1 MGGATNLLS
10 DRLQKIRARCK
21 RKWEAFQALL
31 VTPVRALLSGQER
44 AGDAPAVASA
54 GHGELDTEE
63 SEVFAAPD
71 DHGSEIDCA
80 TTAKR
85 RRLLHN
91 SAVPTDSADVPVGAR
106 SSKAP
111 VTSPGVAGIGSGTVA
126 ASSSAGECH
135 ARLH

>member
-10 DRLQKIRARCK
+10 DRLQKIRAGCK

-44 AGDAPAVASA
+44 AGDAPAVANA

-63 SEVFAAPD
+63 SEVLAAPD

-80 TTAKR
+80 TRRNAAVYSTTRQFPPIRQTCRSVHGRVR
-85 RRLLHN
+85 RR
-91 SAVPTDSADVPVGAR
+91 
-106 SSKAP
+106 
-111 VTSPGVAGIGSGTVA
+111 
-126 ASSSAGECH
+126 
-135 ARLH
+135 

>member
-10 DRLQKIRARCK
+10 DRLQKIRAGCK

-44 AGDAPAVASA
+44 AGDAPAVANA

-63 SEVFAAPD
+63 SEVLAAPD

-85 RRLLHN
+85 R
-91 SAVPTDSADVPVGAR
+91 PR
-106 SSKAP
+106 SRTRRIAP
-111 VTSPGVAGIGSGTVA
+111 RITPWLPCAT
-126 ASSSAGECH
+126 SSATASRRLRC
-135 ARLH
+135 ARWT